1 MSGISRINIIEP
13 LNGRGAYRFEE
24 SRRMQPAANKLYHE
38 AWLDKGT
45 PLLPGDELL
54 NCTYGE
60 FTAGYDHAL
69 GIDVIFNFENGA
81 TGTLQE
87 KFLPT
92 DYYTL
97 TVEYMND
104 PVRGIKGDWFTMKAQ
119 YYFVGYYNINKREL
133 GFTQWVIVNW
143 PMLQMSPVKWNE
155 RPNKNDGAKATFKY
169 ILFTSIPQN
178 CVIRSYLD
186 KVKSVPLPANLF

>member
-1 MSGISRINIIEP
+1 
-13 LNGRGAYRFEE
+13 
-24 SRRMQPAANKLYHE
+24 MQPYANKLYRE
-38 AWLDKGT
+38 AWQGLGT
-45 PLLPGDELL
+45 PLLTGDELL
-54 NCTYGE
+54 DCTYDE

-87 KFLPT
+87 KFLST

-104 PVRGIKGDWFTMKAQ
+104 SSRGIKGDWFTMKAQ
-119 YYFVGYYNINKREL
+119 YYFVGYYNKNKREA

-143 PMLQMSPVKWNE
+143 PMLQMSPVAWRDN
-155 RPNKNDGAKATFKY
+155 RNKFDGARANFKY
-169 ILFTSIPQN
+169 IPFANIPPN
-178 CVIRSYLD
+178 CLISSYLD
-186 KVKSVPLPANLF
+186 RVKLPTLQARLLR